1 MDTILEFLKTT
12 GVYMM
17 QDWRTLVM
25 YAIIAVLFYL
35 AIVKK
40 FEPLLLLPIAFGMLL
55 ANLPGAE
62 IMHTDWFMEV
72 EGKYPNFGKILR
84 EGGMLDIL
92 YLGVKLGVYPPL
104 IFMGVGAMTDFGPLI
119 ANPKS
124 LLLGAAAQLGVFTAF
139 FGALLFGF
147 TAAEAAAIGI
157 IGGADGPTAIYVTKT
172 LAPHLLGAIAV
183 AA

>member
-12 GVYMM
+12 GVYLM

-139 FGALLFGF
+139 FGALLF
-147 TAAEAAAIGI
+147 
-157 IGGADGPTAIYVTKT
+157 
-172 LAPHLLGAIAV
+172 
-183 AA
+183 